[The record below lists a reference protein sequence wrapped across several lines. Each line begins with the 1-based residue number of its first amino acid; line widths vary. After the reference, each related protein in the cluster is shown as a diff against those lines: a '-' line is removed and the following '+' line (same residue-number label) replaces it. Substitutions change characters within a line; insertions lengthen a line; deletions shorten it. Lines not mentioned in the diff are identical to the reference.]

1 MTNHTILVITLTML
15 LGHDFIGA
23 ANAQVP
29 PSYVMIETY
38 DRVLEA
44 AANGDVTAIRS
55 LAREGADLN
64 VRDPR
69 GRTPLM
75 IAAHLRHYDA
85 VRTLF
90 EVGADINLQDK
101 DRYDVITIAA
111 VADDPEMIRR

>member
-1 MTNHTILVITLTML
+1 MS
-15 LGHDFIGA
+15 GA
-23 ANAQVP
+23 
-29 PSYVMIETY
+29 
-38 DRVLEA
+38 
-44 AANGDVTAIRS
+44 
-55 LAREGADLN
+55 
-64 VRDPR
+64 
-69 GRTPLM
+69 PLM